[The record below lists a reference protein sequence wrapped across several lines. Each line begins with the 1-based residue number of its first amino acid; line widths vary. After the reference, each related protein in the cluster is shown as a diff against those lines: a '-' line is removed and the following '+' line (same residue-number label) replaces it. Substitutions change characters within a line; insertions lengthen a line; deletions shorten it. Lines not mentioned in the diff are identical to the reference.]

1 MRKKISVNF
10 ALVLMLVAVLVT
22 FQVTYLM
29 VNNSYSRKYNEITA
43 NYSAFEKLLS
53 IDSIVRSNYVGDID
67 DGELSDILSEAYIY
81 GIGDK
86 YGRYLNEEELGTLI
100 SGTSGNS
107 IGIGVQVIY
116 DSEINALEIVNIS
129 PGSPAQEAGIMVG
142 DLIVSVSG
150 SSVSDIG
157 YEEAMTRMRG
167 EEGTVAEFTVIRNDS
182 ETIDFSVTRARVT
195 DVSVLYHLYADASGV
210 NTNIGIIKITG
221 FNNKTP
227 EQFKAAV
234 EDLKTK
240 GADRFVF
247 DVRYNLGG
255 ELNSITETLDYI
267 LPEGPIVRVVE
278 ASGNENVIYSDSE
291 FMDSKMVVMI
301 NGYTASAAELF
312 SCALKDYAAN
322 GSLDAYLIGE
332 TTYGKGTMQNVI
344 ALGDGSA
351 ISISTNLYNPPYSD
365 NYEGVGVKPDME
377 VSLSEAAK
385 SVNIYKLSDFEDDQ
399 LQAAIS
405 YLCAE

>member
-86 YGRYLNEEELGTLI
+86 YGRYLNEEELGTFI

-182 ETIDFSVTRARVT
+182 ETIDFSLTRARVT

-221 FNNKTP
+221 FNDKTP

-247 DVRYNLGG
+247 DVRYNPGG

-332 TTYGKGTMQNVI
+332 TTYGKGTMQKAI